1 MSLPSTM
8 PCRLIS
14 LLIVSLLSGAPALAL
29 PSLEEL
35 ELGIQGEAKGWLN
48 ATCMYYGLGWLNED
62 DARQAMTQLTN
73 LITAHHLGAAQAE
86 QAKSEA
92 LQRDPGCQDIWPK
105 TVK

>member
-1 MSLPSTM
+1 M

-35 ELGIQGEAKGWLN
+35 ELGIQGEAK
-48 ATCMYYGLGWLNED
+48 GWLNED

>member
-1 MSLPSTM
+1 M

-48 ATCMYYGLGWLNED
+48 ED

-92 LQRDPGCQDIWPK
+92 LQQDPGCQDIWPK